1 MGLCRLPKPKPTSK
15 MKDLLYYLV
24 VHLVWD
30 QSVFLNETQRFYL
43 FPGLNLSSISG
54 CRAVSLFDTRHKS
67 SGHATDNDTGLNAL
81 DIAI

>member
-1 MGLCRLPKPKPTSK
+1 MGLRRLPKPKPTSR
-15 MKDLLYYLV
+15 MEDLLYYLV

-30 QSVFLNETQRFYL
+30 QSVFPNEAQRFYL

-67 SGHATDNDTGLNAL
+67 GGHTTDNDTGLDSL
-81 DIAI
+81 DIAM